1 MFLAGPVDIASAD
14 VKFAVLFSAASS
26 SVKLKKMISP
36 LLIDTSL
43 FLFKIV
49 RLMKSTL

>member
-26 SVKLKKMISP
+26 SVKLKKNDFPTSYRYIIIS
-36 LLIDTSL
+36 I
-43 FLFKIV
+43 
-49 RLMKSTL
+49 